1 MDKTKNIFVGAIAAI
16 VVVGLL
22 IFTIETDRSF
32 LQMVTGFILFI
43 FPFMFIS
50 SFASKI
56 MSFILASF
64 TIIFG
69 YVAYKMGFHDFWIG
83 IIQAFVIGGAIY
95 YYRIRTTK
103 ISLQLTIKNK
113 QKNKE
118 KMDDKEINIFS
129 QGLNF
134 IKMSFI

>member
-1 MDKTKNIFVGAIAAI
+1 MDKTKNIFVGVLAAI

-50 SFASKI
+50 SFTTKI

-64 TIIFG
+64 TILFG
-69 YVAYKMGFHDFWIG
+69 YISYKIGFNDF
-83 IIQAFVIGGAIY
+83 
-95 YYRIRTTK
+95 
-103 ISLQLTIKNK
+103 
-113 QKNKE
+113 
-118 KMDDKEINIFS
+118 
-129 QGLNF
+129 
-134 IKMSFI
+134 

>member
-1 MDKTKNIFVGAIAAI
+1 MDKLKNLFVGILAAC

-22 IFTIETDRSF
+22 IFTIENHRSL

-50 SFASKI
+50 SFTSKI
-56 MSFILASF
+56 MSFLLASF

-69 YVAYKMGFHDFWIG
+69 YVAYKIGFHDFWIG
-83 IIQAFVIGGAIY
+83 IVQAFVIGGSIY

-103 ISLQLTIKNK
+103 NFSPTNFKEQAKK
-113 QKNKE
+113 QRENA
-118 KMDDKEINIFS
+118 
-129 QGLNF
+129 
-134 IKMSFI
+134 

>member
-1 MDKTKNIFVGAIAAI
+1 MDKTKNIFVGASLARN

-56 MSFILASF
+56 MSFILN
-64 TIIFG
+64 IYNNI
-69 YVAYKMGFHDFWIG
+69 WICC
-83 IIQAFVIGGAIY
+83 I
-95 YYRIRTTK
+95 
-103 ISLQLTIKNK
+103 
-113 QKNKE
+113 
-118 KMDDKEINIFS
+118 
-129 QGLNF
+129 
-134 IKMSFI
+134 